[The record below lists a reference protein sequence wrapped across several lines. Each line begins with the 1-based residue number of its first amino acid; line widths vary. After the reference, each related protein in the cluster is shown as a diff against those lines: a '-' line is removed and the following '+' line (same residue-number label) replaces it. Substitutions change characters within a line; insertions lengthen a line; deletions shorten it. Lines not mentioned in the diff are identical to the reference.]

1 MDESNITIV
10 YDLLKS
16 NGEVGGTEH
25 CSSEKKKT
33 NKRTEI
39 ENTHFSDAL
48 RLSPCLS
55 EKKNRE
61 KTTHFSEIC
70 TDEIYTDHPDPRKN
84 GEHTTEEKSQIVVV
98 SPYFSRKCPKK
109 EDSGVRVQT
118 KPEKTSNNTH
128 FSDSYTDDAGS
139 CLFEKKKRKMR
150 EPLMKEKSDVV
161 VSHDFSSKCLKEEDP
176 GSGFPVCVK
185 SKREKKR
192 MDEDNTHFSE
202 ICTDGPDPSLL
213 ENKKKKRMRKNRE
226 NPMTKESEIVVSP
239 YFCTQESGNGFP
251 VCIKTKV
258 KMKRK
263 VEDTSAKEYTSVGHR
278 NRVELE
284 PGFLDSFS
292 VEHRASAVD
301 KAMHEAWL
309 DDYFSQLAYTGGT
322 KSCALQCNTSGKNVN
337 KGNWGAES
345 KVKLSNGG
353 KGIWDKGRV
362 VSPYFVKEAK
372 ADLIKQ
378 GQKKEYVSL
387 RKVSP
392 YFSSS
397 VQEGVHLGKVKTK
410 GQKPKRKKSS
420 PSLTKAEK
428 RDEAYRR
435 ITQDITWKPPP
446 LKEKLIQHDH
456 ASDPWRVLVICMLLN
471 KSGGLQLKKILSD
484 FFNLCPNA
492 KRATEIPAGDIENVI
507 RTLGLQRKRSVA
519 IQRLSREYLEESW
532 THVTDLTG
540 VGKYAADA
548 YAIFCTGKWERVR
561 PCDKELVKYWR
572 YLCDHFSSKGTL
584 SDP

>member
-471 KSGGLQLKKILSD
+471 KSGGLQEHSWCNIE
-484 FFNLCPNA
+484 
-492 KRATEIPAGDIENVI
+492 RYGDYICV
-507 RTLGLQRKRSVA
+507 
-519 IQRLSREYLEESW
+519 
-532 THVTDLTG
+532 LT
-540 VGKYAADA
+540 Y
-548 YAIFCTGKWERVR
+548 C
-561 PCDKELVKYWR
+561 
-572 YLCDHFSSKGTL
+572 
-584 SDP
+584 